1 MTIDLV
7 NILYIN
13 DRTRGAAAHP
23 HRDKVYHNNAPHDD
37 TRDVCSHPPLANAI
51 WRADSCYHRGMRGF
65 LVYAKCIGPF
75 SLNVYSSYLHLAYM
89 YSATA
94 HSHWCVNLNIPD
106 DNVRKSEE
114 AEKSRARRSNGSAI
128 KLTGPRLRRSVE
140 QTANYQT
147 DRRFSRWEP
156 E

>member
-1 MTIDLV
+1 MIALGVPRHIHTGTRFTITTH
-7 NILYIN
+7 
-13 DRTRGAAAHP
+13 RTTTHETFVVIRHWRMRFGARIRVITAECA
-23 HRDKVYHNNAPHDD
+23 VFWC
-37 TRDVCSHPPLANAI
+37 TL
-51 WRADSCYHRGMRGF
+51 
-65 LVYAKCIGPF
+65 YAKCIGPF